1 LKTVG
6 YKDAIDKIELEQL
19 ASGILDIYRE
29 KEDASY
35 IGQEELKEITALAG
49 MKNPEIY
56 KRILSQLIADID
68 NDTLLDAYK
77 LKLLGAILLPAAGS
91 PDNFKG

>member
-1 LKTVG
+1 VISSSFKFSEPKLWEDKEGFKFKKFNDEVIHVLKTVG
-6 YKDAIDKIELEQL
+6 YKDAIDKTELEQL

-35 IGQEELKEITALAG
+35 IGVEELKEITALAG

-56 KRILSQLIADID
+56 KRILS
-68 NDTLLDAYK
+68 
-77 LKLLGAILLPAAGS
+77 
-91 PDNFKG
+91 